1 MAEQS
6 GRGSLRLRLA
16 VAFVAVA
23 LTAVVALALVVILQ
37 SRSETQRASDADR
50 RQAARQVA
58 AVLARAY
65 RERESW
71 SGARFD
77 QATALAAREDAVLIV
92 RDGQGQ
98 LVLGPSAGQGPGQ
111 GQRQGRGGG
120 AGRHAAAVS
129 APVTDGGRRV
139 GTAELRFPGTLS
151 RAEQN
156 LRSAV
161 WRALLL
167 GSAIAIAIALLVAGL
182 VTQRIAGPLRRLTG
196 AARRLRSGDLS
207 ARAEQAD
214 MPGELGELAHA
225 FDAMADALERES
237 GARTRIVADLS
248 HEVRTPMT
256 ILRGNLEELI
266 DGIEPPTTER
276 LASLHEEVLRL
287 DGLIEQLDVLGRA
300 GSPVRALDCAPVDL
314 AELTAAA
321 LEALASQF
329 AAKCLTAHADLA
341 PVTVNGDRVKL
352 GQVVANLLS
361 NALKFTPEGGTIDVT
376 IATGTA
382 PDVALLAV
390 ADDGPGVPL
399 DERERV
405 FDRFW
410 RGSTAEGVAGRGIG
424 LAVVQEIVHAHG
436 GTVTVDRG
444 PRGGTRFTVVL
455 PRQASLPP

>member
-65 RERESW
+65 AERESW

-98 LVLGPSAGQGPGQ
+98 LVLGPSAGQGPGH
-111 GQRQGRGGG
+111 G
-120 AGRHAAAVS
+120 AAAG
-129 APVTDGGRRV
+129 PRRRGRPPRRSR
-139 GTAELRFPGTLS
+139 LRAGDRRRPARRHRRAAFPGTLS

-156 LRSAV
+156 LRSAL

-329 AAKCLTAHADLA
+329 AAKRLTAHADLA

-376 IATGTA
+376 IATGAA

>member
-65 RERESW
+65 GERGSW

-98 LVLGPSAGQGPGQ
+98 LVLGPSAGQG
-111 GQRQGRGGG
+111 QGRGLG

-129 APVTDGGRRV
+129 AAVTDGGRRV
-139 GTAELRFPGTLS
+139 GTAELRFPGTLARS
-151 RAEQN
+151 EQK
-156 LRSAV
+156 LRSAL

-167 GSAIAIAIALLVAGL
+167 GSAIAIAIALLVAAL
-182 VTQRIAGPLRRLTG
+182 VTQRIAGPLRRLTS

-329 AAKCLTAHADLA
+329 AAKRLTAHADLA

-376 IATGTA
+376 IATGAA

-390 ADDGPGVPL
+390 ADDGPGVSL

-410 RGSTAEGVAGRGIG
+410 RGSTAKGVAGRGIG